1 MLRKRHEE
9 NQRSIPTW
17 LNTFADLMS
26 LLLCFFVFLFSMST
40 LDTQKAEQVAASF
53 AKTAGI
59 RSSGTSETAADASF
73 QNGVKQISGLDAYT
87 DGLTVKKETEYRNDT
102 ETSLEQKVN
111 KEGTRQSEELE
122 GKIQEALD
130 EMKLHN
136 TVSVDA
142 TAQYVQLTMEG
153 SLLFDSGSTEL
164 KKESKDV
171 LNKAGIILQ
180 KYAEGTIEIEG
191 HTDNVPISN
200 SNFSDNDELSSAR
213 ALTVFRYL
221 VSSTNLNPAHIR
233 HSGRGDY
240 VPVADNS
247 TPQGRAE
254 NRRVEIRIYN
264 IISSDASDRS
274 TGLSKK

>member
-264 IISSDASDRS
+264 I
-274 TGLSKK
+274 K